1 MEFHPKLALNTVLSL
16 WGAAETV
23 ILLRVTELL

>member
-1 MEFHPKLALNTVLSL
+1 MELDPKLTLNTMISL

-23 ILLRVTELL
+23 ILVRVTELL